1 MAGSGNSSNQ
11 IPSPNCYTKPDL
23 LTGKNEIM
31 KYKLL
36 FSAALLLA
44 GMATDAQTNKT
55 LDLQGETP
63 VSSGTVYLQRFD
75 NKTFNTIDSAVIK
88 NGKFSFRTKLQLPEL
103 YGLSLNTA
111 ETPLYIFLDQS
122 KVKVKLDSAR
132 YYSASVVSG
141 SALQDQFNQFKDLK
155 DVDIS
160 EYIKAHPAS
169 LVSAYILYRNYAYR
183 LTADE
188 IEENIQLLDT
198 SLYRTPYI
206 KSLREYKEVLANVAV
221 GKKAPDFTAN
231 DTEGRPVKLSDNYH
245 KYTLIDFWASWCGP
259 CRRENPNVVAAFRK
273 YKDKGFSV
281 FGVSLDKSKEGWI
294 KAIEKDQ
301 LDWKQVSE
309 LTYWKSEI
317 AKTYGVRAIP
327 ANFLIDEN
335 GIIVA
340 KNLRGE
346 KLLQKLDEL
355 FNQQQ

>member
-1 MAGSGNSSNQ
+1 MFSGAGIVIQTQVINWQ
-11 IPSPNCYTKPDL
+11 
-23 LTGKNEIM
+23 NEIM
-31 KYKLL
+31 KYKQLL
-36 FSAALLLA
+36 SVALLLTGMNA
-44 GMATDAQTNKT
+44 GAQTTQK

-63 VSSGTVYLQRFD
+63 TIAGTVYLQRFD
-75 NKTFNTIDSAVIK
+75 NKTFNTIDSAKIK
-88 NGKFSFRTKLQLPEL
+88 NGKFSFHTSLRLPEL

-111 ETPLYIFLDQS
+111 ESPLYVFLDQR
-122 KVKVKLDSAR
+122 KVKVKLDSSA
-132 YYSASVVSG
+132 YYSHSVVSG
-141 SALQDQFNQFKDLK
+141 SALQDQFNQFKELK
-155 DVDIS
+155 DVNIT
-160 EYIKAHPAS
+160 EYLKDHSTS

-188 IEENIQLLDT
+188 IEQNIQLLDT
-198 SLYRTPYI
+198 ALHSTPYV
-206 KSLREYKEVLANVAV
+206 KSLQAYKTVLTNVAV

-231 DTEGRPVKLSDNYH
+231 DTEGKPVKLSDDHH

-259 CRRENPNVVAAFRK
+259 CRRENPNVVAAFQK

-301 LDWKQVSE
+301 LNWTQVSE
-309 LTYWKSEI
+309 LNYWKSEI
-317 AKTYGVRAIP
+317 AQTYGVRAIP

-346 KLLQKLDEL
+346 KLLEKLDEL
-355 FNQQQ
+355 LNKQ